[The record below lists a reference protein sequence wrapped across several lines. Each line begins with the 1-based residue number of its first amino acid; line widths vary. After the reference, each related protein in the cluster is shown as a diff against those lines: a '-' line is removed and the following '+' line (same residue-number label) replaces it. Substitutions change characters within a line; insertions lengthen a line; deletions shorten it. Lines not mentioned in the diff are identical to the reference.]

1 MSIKYPETFEEVGR
15 KDQILAA
22 NSKIQPLTKEDFEKG
37 ESPLKTYKPWSCLNL
52 NFAVSGDKAYGG
64 SGAIEVKRIPDV
76 KLRTEIAMRAIM
88 EAEIVKAN
96 QNEESGDGKTQELLA
111 TKVFYLPKDMN
122 GSRGKTAMEI
132 VKTYGAAKAKEAV
145 QNLKASAANNAKYAA
160 NNLKQADALELA
172 AVIAAAES
180 TFLDDGSTVLDL
192 FKGDFNQA
200 VARCKTLYEQRHTSA
215 SVAVELF
222 NAINKDRALLD
233 YIKSGHSD
241 NQTSGTYYIYGPM
254 TKTPNVKKVDK
265 DGLTKAYSLCITC
278 SPTHLPY
285 PFHIELTTMRGVPL
299 GADRVGVKSDTI
311 VDRKTFTIDLTTW
324 EWVNI
329 IERADWEAKLVALD
343 AHKEQY
349 TTAAQAS
356 AENIYGHT
364 NSQVPAQQSMPQQN
378 PQMYQQYQQPYSN
391 QYQAPAAYGQPPH
404 AYPGMRS

>member
-52 NFAVSGDKAYGG
+52 NFAVSGDKSYGG

-88 EAEIVKAN
+88 EAEIAKTN
-96 QNEESGDGKTQELLA
+96 QNEESGGKIQDLLA
-111 TKVFYLPKDMN
+111 TKIFYLPKDMN

-132 VKTYGAAKAKEAV
+132 AKAHGAVKAKEAV
-145 QNLKASAANNAKYAA
+145 QNLKASAANNVKYAA

-172 AVIAAAES
+172 SVIAAAES
-180 TFLDDGSTVLDL
+180 TLLDDGSTVLDL

-200 VARCKTLYEQRHTSA
+200 VARCKTLYEQRHISA

-254 TKTPNVKKVDK
+254 TKTPNVKKLDK
-265 DGLTKAYSLCITC
+265 EGLTKAYSLCITC

-349 TTAAQAS
+349 ATAAQAS
-356 AENIYGHT
+356 AENIYGHA
-364 NSQVPAQQSMPQQN
+364 NSQMQQSQQQT
-378 PQMYQQYQQPYSN
+378 PQMYQQYP
-391 QYQAPAAYGQPPH
+391 QYQNQAQAAYGQSPQ